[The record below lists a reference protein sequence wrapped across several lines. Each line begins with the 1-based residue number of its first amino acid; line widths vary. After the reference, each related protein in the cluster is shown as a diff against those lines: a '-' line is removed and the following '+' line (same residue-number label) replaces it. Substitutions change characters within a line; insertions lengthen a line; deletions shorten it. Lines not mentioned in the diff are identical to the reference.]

1 MPRTTLS
8 RNRRTFHRRRG
19 RSYPWSHRRR
29 IDLAPLL
36 PSPSSSGLRNASSSN
51 VSAGPPRQNAGWL
64 TGPRPSSWPLTAGAM
79 WPSPHISTGT
89 GPGCRSGAGASLRT
103 GWRGSGIDRA
113 AAVRRDFSPLQQAQ
127 IVALACT
134 PPAEVGRAWVR
145 WSVRALHD
153 EIERRQIA
161 TLHPSTVHHILT
173 DADLHPHQVRYWRHA
188 LAEDFE
194 AKAASVLWYYER
206 VAALADR
213 GELVVCLDEKP
224 NIQALGRTIPDLP
237 PAPGYAL
244 RRNWEYVRHGTVNLL
259 VIYNL
264 LTGQLWGRVLAR
276 NDAAH
281 FIPALEAYL
290 AELPW
295 EIRCVHCILDQGA
308 SHIAKTTREWI
319 AAQEGLVRLHF
330 TPAHASWLNQAELA
344 LSAFSRRYLRDRV
357 TESRRELITHIY
369 RSVGEYNSLHAH
381 PFRWSFTRHAMHQW
395 YCRRTW
401 ATVH

>member
-1 MPRTTLS
+1 MPRTILR
-8 RNRRTFHRRRG
+8 RNRRTFRRRRG

-64 TGPRPSSWPLTAGAM
+64 TGPRSSSWPLTAGAM

-103 GWRGSGIDRA
+103 GGPGSGIDRA
-113 AAVRRDFSPLQQAQ
+113 AGVRRGFSPLQQAQ

-134 PPAEVGRAWVR
+134 PPAEAGRAWVR

-161 TLHPSTVHHILT
+161 TLHPSTVHHILA
-173 DADLHPHQVRYWRHA
+173 DADLHPQQVRYWRHA

-194 AKAASVLWYYER
+194 VKAASVLWYYER

-224 NIQALGRTIPDLP
+224 NIQALGRTIPDLL

-259 VIYNL
+259 VIFYA
-264 LTGQLWGRVLAR
+264 TP
-276 NDAAH
+276 DS
-281 FIPALEAYL
+281 PK
-290 AELPW
+290 
-295 EIRCVHCILDQGA
+295 
-308 SHIAKTTREWI
+308 IA
-319 AAQEGLVRLHF
+319 VR
-330 TPAHASWLNQAELA
+330 WVQ
-344 LSAFSRRYLRDRV
+344 
-357 TESRRELITHIY
+357 
-369 RSVGEYNSLHAH
+369 
-381 PFRWSFTRHAMHQW
+381 
-395 YCRRTW
+395 RT
-401 ATVH
+401 